1 MSLGWLFALILL
13 AQAVLVCL
21 LGNWSSLQAPVR
33 TTTSTPRLVWLGE
46 SGDGAAALPGGAV
59 FAEVSSAGF
68 SGALWRG
75 GDAARLSAPLARGF
89 DEGIGAAAVPGPW
102 FDESPPP
109 EPARRSVPS
118 PPAIHPGARSATR
131 AGPGA
136 RPGVSRLRLRGPL
149 ASLPVRAPG
158 VLPVWT
164 NTDVLAPTTV
174 QLLVESGGGVLSAA
188 LLPAGSGLAAADQE
202 ALRLARQ
209 LQFPSGAPDGV
220 EDEDRKL
227 VWGTVEFVW
236 HTVEPPAPP

>member
-1 MSLGWLFALILL
+1 MPLGWLFVLILL

-33 TTTSTPRLVWLGE
+33 TTTSTPCLVWLGG

-89 DEGIGAAAVPGPW
+89 DERLGAAAAPGPW
-102 FDESPPP
+102 FADSAPP
-109 EPARRSVPS
+109 ELAGRPMPS
-118 PPAIHPGARSATR
+118 PPGIHPRAGSAARP
-131 AGPGA
+131 GPGA

-164 NTDVLAPTTV
+164 NADVLAPTTV
-174 QLLVESGGGVLSAA
+174 QLLVESGGGVLSAT

-202 ALRLARQ
+202 AVRLARQ
-209 LQFPSGAPDGV
+209 LQFPFGAPDGM
-220 EDEDRKL
+220 EDQDRKL
-227 VWGTVEFVW
+227 VWGTAEFVW
-236 HTVEPPAPP
+236 HTVEPPARP